1 MRGTVKGAIK
11 MSPAATVYVEFVGVF
26 ILLLWAVYLPF
37 RGGQLYN
44 GPFYCMA
51 IGAYSAAY
59 VTKMLGW
66 PSGAGV
72 LMAMIT
78 GTIAGFLPAL
88 AFSKTTGIVTATA
101 SMALIFIIQAIIR
114 NLDFVGG
121 SQGLWGIPKM
131 AHLPVVLWALVII
144 TGLFVY
150 RIDKSRVGRALE
162 AMRTDPALASSLG
175 MNLRWL
181 SVFVMTFSSLVGA
194 VAGAFYA
201 FTVGTIIAESFG
213 FPLLLSA
220 MTMLF
225 IGGRYTMW
233 GVLISAPILWG
244 IPQWIPPDM
253 APYTNII
260 YGALLVI
267 VLVVRPEGLVS
278 REMIDSL
285 SVRARHL
292 IGRDGPM
299 TPDVTGTETN

>member
-1 MRGTVKGAIK
+1 
-11 MSPAATVYVEFVGVF
+11 MSPAALVYVEFVGVF

-51 IGAYSAAY
+51 IGAYTAAY
-59 VTKMLGW
+59 FTKMLGW
-66 PSGAGV
+66 PGAAGI
-72 LMAMIT
+72 LMAMVA
-78 GTIAGFLPAL
+78 GAIAGFLPAL

-114 NLDFVGG
+114 NLDFIGG
-121 SQGLWGIPKM
+121 GVGLWGIPRM
-131 AHLPVVLWALVII
+131 AYLPFAVWLVVII

-150 RIDKSRVGRALE
+150 RIDRSRVGRALE
-162 AMRTDPALASSLG
+162 AMRTDPSLASSLG

-181 SVFVMTFSSLVGA
+181 SVFVMTFASVIGA
-194 VAGAFYA
+194 IAGAFYA
-201 FTVGTIIAESFG
+201 YTVGTIIAESFG
-213 FPLLLSA
+213 FTLLLST

-233 GVLISAPILWG
+233 GILVSAPLLWG
-244 IPQWIPPDM
+244 IPQWIPPDW
-253 APYTNII
+253 APYTNLM

-278 REMIDSL
+278 REMIDRL
-285 SVRARHL
+285 RAQFKHALR
-292 IGRDGPM
+292 RDKAM
-299 TPDVTGTETN
+299 

>member
-1 MRGTVKGAIK
+1 
-11 MSPAATVYVEFVGVF
+11 MSPATLVYIEFVGVF

-51 IGAYSAAY
+51 IGAYTAAY
-59 VTKMLGW
+59 VTKMVGW
-66 PSGAGV
+66 PSGIGL
-72 LMAMIT
+72 LMAMAT
-78 GTIAGFLPAL
+78 GATAGFFPAL

-101 SMALIFIIQAIIR
+101 SLALIFIIQAVIR

-121 SQGLWGIPKM
+121 AQGLWGIPKM
-131 AHLPVVLWALVII
+131 AHLPIVLWVFVVI
-144 TGLFVY
+144 TGIFVY

-162 AMRTDPALASSLG
+162 AMRTDPALASTLG

-181 SVFVMTFSSLVGA
+181 SVFVMTFASLIGA

-201 FTVGTIIAESFG
+201 FTMGTIIAESFG
-213 FPLLLSA
+213 FTLLLST

-233 GVLISAPILWG
+233 GILISAPVLWG
-244 IPQWIPPDM
+244 IPQWIPPEM
-253 APYTNII
+253 ASYTNII

-278 REMIDSL
+278 REMIDRL
-285 SVRARHL
+285 DVQFRHAFR
-292 IGRDGPM
+292 RDK
-299 TPDVTGTETN
+299 

>member
-1 MRGTVKGAIK
+1 
-11 MSPAATVYVEFVGVF
+11 MSPATLVYIEFVGVF

-51 IGAYSAAY
+51 IGAYTAAY
-59 VTKMLGW
+59 VTKVLGW
-66 PSGAGV
+66 PSGIGL
-72 LMAMIT
+72 LMAMVT
-78 GTIAGFLPAL
+78 GATAGFFPAL

-101 SMALIFIIQAIIR
+101 SLALIFIIQAVIR

-121 SQGLWGIPKM
+121 AQGLWGIPKM
-131 AHLPVVLWALVII
+131 AHLPIVLWVFVVI

-150 RIDKSRVGRALE
+150 RIDKSRTGRALE
-162 AMRTDPALASSLG
+162 AMRTDPALASTLG

-181 SVFVMTFSSLVGA
+181 SVFVMTFASLIGA

-201 FTVGTIIAESFG
+201 FTMGTIIAESFG
-213 FPLLLSA
+213 FTLLLST

-244 IPQWIPPDM
+244 IPQWIPPEM
-253 APYTNII
+253 ASYTNII

-278 REMIDSL
+278 REMIDGL
-285 SVRARHL
+285 NVQFKRVYRQD
-292 IGRDGPM
+292 R
-299 TPDVTGTETN
+299 

>member
-1 MRGTVKGAIK
+1 
-11 MSPAATVYVEFVGVF
+11 MSPATLVYIEFVGVF

-51 IGAYSAAY
+51 IGAYTAAY
-59 VTKMLGW
+59 VTKMVGW
-66 PSGAGV
+66 PSGIGL
-72 LMAMIT
+72 LMAMAT
-78 GTIAGFLPAL
+78 GATAGFFPAL

-101 SMALIFIIQAIIR
+101 SLALIFIIQAIIR

-121 SQGLWGIPKM
+121 AQGLWGIPKM
-131 AHLPVVLWALVII
+131 AHLPVVLWVFVFI

-150 RIDKSRVGRALE
+150 RIDRSRVGRALE
-162 AMRTDPALASSLG
+162 AMRTDPALASTLG
-175 MNLRWL
+175 MNLRRL
-181 SVFVMTFSSLVGA
+181 SVFVMTFASLIGA

-201 FTVGTIIAESFG
+201 FTMGTIIAESFG
-213 FPLLLSA
+213 FTLLLST

-244 IPQWIPPDM
+244 IPQWIPPEM
-253 APYTNII
+253 ASYTNII

-278 REMIDSL
+278 REMMDRL
-285 SVRARHL
+285 SVQLKRVHRQD
-292 IGRDGPM
+292 R
-299 TPDVTGTETN
+299 